1 MSSKSTHTDDDWKR
15 WKNIF
20 FFGAIPVIIFA
31 HVSAFVLPDE
41 ADHAPPPYVDYDH
54 LRIRTKPFP
63 WGDGKKSLIHNPH
76 VNALPGGYEEG
87 YGPDEVEDDETED
100 EEVEDDEP
108 EEEEVKDDET
118 ENEEI
123 EDDEPEEEEVKDDET
138 EDEEVEDGKVEDDK
152 LKDEVKDD
160 ELKTAKV
167 KGKEF
172 KDSKNKDYVEENKIG
187 EEDDE

>member
-118 ENEEI
+118 E
-123 EDDEPEEEEVKDDET
+123 
-138 EDEEVEDGKVEDDK
+138 DEEVGDGKVEDDK
-152 LKDEVKDD
+152 LQDEEVKDE
-160 ELKTAKV
+160 ELKTAEV
-167 KGKEF
+167 KGKEV
-172 KDSKNKDYVEENKIG
+172 KESKNKDYVEENNNG

>member
-41 ADHAPPPYVDYDH
+41 ADHAPPPYIDYDH

-87 YGPDEVEDDETED
+87 YGPDEVEDDENEVEEVEDDEKED
-100 EEVEDDEP
+100 EEVEDDE
-108 EEEEVKDDET
+108 T
-118 ENEEI
+118 
-123 EDDEPEEEEVKDDET
+123 EEEEVKDDET
-138 EDEEVEDGKVEDDK
+138 EDEEIGDGKVEHDK
-152 LKDEVKDD
+152 LKDEEVKDD
-160 ELKTAKV
+160 QLKTAKV
-167 KGKEF
+167 KGKDI
-172 KDSKNKDYVEENKIG
+172 KDSENKDYVDENKIG